1 MHKNLKVLNNTS
13 FKYLKD
19 SHSKI
24 VTTINLIIWEYR
36 VKTTQNFAD
45 RPMLKLL
52 TNTTEDIVAAE
63 CNICVYQTTRN

>member
-13 FKYLKD
+13 FQYIKD

-52 TNTTEDIVAAE
+52 
-63 CNICVYQTTRN
+63 